1 MRIRKL
7 ERHLKFA
14 LALVIGAT
22 WAAPALAIDTTAKQ
36 AILLDYNTGTVMFE
50 KNADDMAPPSS
61 MSKMMTVYL
70 LFERLKSG
78 ALKPDDTLLVS
89 RKAWKM
95 GGSKM
100 FVRVDTRVAID
111 DLLHGI
117 IVQSGNDACIVVAE
131 GIAGTEES
139 FADLMN
145 KKAKELGLDHSKFAN
160 ATGWPDP
167 NDLMS
172 VRDLAKLAAATIKN
186 FPDLYKRYY
195 GVPEFTY
202 NKIHQRNRNP
212 VIEKVPGGD
221 GLKTGHTEAGGY
233 GLTGSAMRDGRRL
246 ILVLNGLG
254 SWDSRVE
261 ESATLLEWGF
271 REFHDYALFKA
282 GETAAEADVWL
293 GEQQTVPLVPAGPVT
308 VTLPVK
314 SRAGLKVKAVY
325 DGVAAPVKKGD
336 KLGDLVISAP
346 DTKDVTVPLVAGA
359 DVDKMGLFGRIGA
372 ALERF
377 ASGG

>member
-117 IVQSGNDACIVVAE
+117 VVQSGNDACIVVAE